1 MRDYPSDRVDLRS
14 DTVTQPTPAMREV
27 MAAAEVGDDV
37 LGDDPTVI
45 ELQNRIAEMLGKEA
59 ALFVP
64 SGTMSNAVAIK
75 SQTRPGDEIVTH
87 RKSHIYMYEAG
98 GYAVLSG
105 CSISLV
111 EGHRGLMSP
120 EDVQM
125 AIRKVAGSDSHYPEC
140 TLICVE
146 NTANVGGGS
155 IYDQDTLDAICEVA
169 HSNDCRAHLDGA
181 RLFNAVIASGVD
193 AARMVRDFDTISI
206 CLSKGLGAPVGSI
219 LVGDAAI
226 IAEAHRWR
234 KMFGGGM
241 RQAGVLAAA
250 GIYALENNIERLAED
265 HARARRLAEAVNSMD
280 AYSID
285 LGAVQS
291 NMVYIDCRKGAAKA
305 LVDSLGELGVDV
317 LDLEQGVDYGDVST
331 VRAVVHLHI
340 TDEDI
345 DRAIAAF
352 EAAQ

>member
-1 MRDYPSDRVDLRS
+1 MRDYPGDRVDLRS
-14 DTVTQPTPAMREV
+14 DTVTQPTQTMRDV
-27 MAAAEVGDDV
+27 MATAEVGDDV
-37 LGDDPTVI
+37 LGDDPTII
-45 ELQNRIAEMLGKEA
+45 ELQNRVAQMLGKEA

-75 SQTRPGDEIVTH
+75 TQTKPGDEIVTH

-98 GYAVLSG
+98 GYAVLAG

-111 EGHRGLMSP
+111 EGEMGQMSP
-120 EDVQM
+120 NDVQK

-155 IYDQDTLDAICEVA
+155 VYDQETLDAICEVA

-181 RLFNAVIASGVD
+181 RMFNAVVASGTD
-193 AARMVRDFDTISI
+193 PARMVRDFDTISI
-206 CLSKGLGAPVGSI
+206 CLSKGLGAPVGSV
-219 LVGDAAI
+219 LVGDAATI
-226 IAEAHRWR
+226 SEAHRWR

-241 RQAGVLAAA
+241 RQAGMLAAA
-250 GIYALENNIERLAED
+250 GLYALENNIDRLTED
-265 HARARRLAEAVNSMD
+265 HDRARRLAEAVDDMD
-280 AYSID
+280 AYSVD
-285 LGAVQS
+285 LDAVQS
-291 NMVYIDCRKGAAKA
+291 NMVYVDCREDGAKA
-305 LVDSLGELGVDV
+305 LVKELAKMGVDV
-317 LDLEQGVDYGDVST
+317 LDLEDST
-331 VRAVVHLHI
+331 IRAVVHLHI

>member
-1 MRDYPSDRVDLRS
+1 MKDYPSERVDLRS
-14 DTVTQPTPAMREV
+14 DTVTQPTPPMREA
-27 MAAAEVGDDV
+27 MAAAVVGDDV

-75 SQTRPGDEIVTH
+75 SQTKPGDEIVTH

-98 GYAVLSG
+98 GYAVLAG

-111 EGHRGLMSP
+111 EGERGQMSP
-120 EDVQM
+120 EDVQR

-155 IYDQDTLDAICEVA
+155 IYDQKTLDAICEVA
-169 HSNDCRAHLDGA
+169 HKNDCRAHMDGA
-181 RLFNAVIASGVD
+181 RMFNAIVASGTD
-193 AARMVRDFDTISI
+193 PARMVRDFDTISI
-206 CLSKGLGAPVGSI
+206 CLSKGLGAPIGSV
-219 LVGDAAI
+219 LVGDAATI
-226 IAEAHRWR
+226 TEAHRWR

-241 RQAGVLAAA
+241 RQSGILAAA
-250 GIYALENNIERLAED
+250 GLYALENNIDRLGED
-265 HARARRLAEAVNSMD
+265 HARARRLAEALDAME

-291 NMVYIDCRKGAAKA
+291 NMVYINCKKDGAKT
-305 LVDSLGELGVDV
+305 LVNTLAERGIDV
-317 LDLEQGVDYGDVST
+317 LDLEQGVDYGDIST

-345 DRAIAAF
+345 DRVITAF
-352 EAAQ
+352 DAAQ

>member
-1 MRDYPSDRVDLRS
+1 MKDYPSERVDLRS
-14 DTVTQPTPAMREV
+14 DTVTQPTPSMREA
-27 MAAAEVGDDV
+27 MAVAVVGDDV

-45 ELQNRIAEMLGKEA
+45 ELQNSIAEMLGKEA

-75 SQTRPGDEIVTH
+75 SQTKPGDEIVTH

-98 GYAVLSG
+98 GYAVLAG

-111 EGHRGLMSP
+111 EGERGQMSP
-120 EDVQM
+120 EDVQR

-155 IYDQDTLDAICEVA
+155 IYDQETLDAICEVA
-169 HSNDCRAHLDGA
+169 HKNDCRAHMDGA
-181 RLFNAVIASGVD
+181 RMFNAVVASGTD
-193 AARMVRDFDTISI
+193 PARMVRDFDTISI
-206 CLSKGLGAPVGSI
+206 CLSKGLGAPIGSV
-219 LVGDAAI
+219 LVGDAAT

-241 RQAGVLAAA
+241 RQSGILAAA
-250 GIYALENNIERLAED
+250 GLYALENNIDRLGED
-265 HARARRLAEAVNSMD
+265 HARARRLAEALDAME

-291 NMVYIDCRKGAAKA
+291 NMVYINCKKDGAKT
-305 LVDSLGELGVDV
+305 LVNSLAERGVDV
-317 LDLEQGVDYGDVST
+317 LDLEQGVDYGDIST

-345 DRAIAAF
+345 DRVIAAF
-352 EAAQ
+352 DAAQ